1 MNLSDERPLGS
12 SPAAPETVNEPAPG
26 AAPGAEAAPGLGAEP
41 ETVATR
47 GAAAEEPA
55 SEKLAH
61 LIQSTLETLPSA
73 VQASEAAFV
82 ATKSEEPLVIPELG
96 AALGASGPTAQEQP
110 GAAAPVAAE
119 EAPALAY
126 RPSFFFLGVVSS
138 LTLFADIATKGWAE
152 VALNRRGFEPI
163 EVIDGYLSIILAY
176 NRGGAWGLLQN
187 ASEYL
192 RKPFFLG
199 VSVMAI
205 IFIVSL
211 YSKLHRSQR
220 ALTWGLPLVLGGA
233 LGNLSDRI
241 TRSQVVD
248 FIDYRS
254 DWVLSANLFVQKYVK
269 TWSITDHWPTFNVAD
284 IAICIGVILMAVDM
298 LTTRRPAAGEPRPV
312 LDSSSVPAPT
322 PSSLG

>member
-1 MNLSDERPLGS
+1 MSLSDERPLGS
-12 SPAAPETVNEPAPG
+12 SPPAPETVSEPA
-26 AAPGAEAAPGLGAEP
+26 LRAEP
-41 ETVATR
+41 ETVPTEGAT
-47 GAAAEEPA
+47 ADPA
-55 SEKLAH
+55 PEKLAH
-61 LIQSTLETLPSA
+61 LIQSTLETLPNA
-73 VQASEAAFV
+73 AQASEAAFV
-82 ATKSEEPLVIPELG
+82 AATEAEQPLVTPEFA
-96 AALGASGPTAQEQP
+96 AALGATGSAEPRKE
-110 GAAAPVAAE
+110 APLAVE
-119 EAPALAY
+119 EAPALAL

-205 IFIVSL
+205 VFIVSL
-211 YSKLHRSQR
+211 YSKLHRFQR

-269 TWSITDHWPTFNVAD
+269 TWSVTDHWPTFNVAD

-298 LTTRRPAAGEPRPV
+298 VTTRRPTAGEPRPV
-312 LDSSSVPAPT
+312 LENRTPAPT

>member
-12 SPAAPETVNEPAPG
+12 SPAAPETAAAPELGATPETVVASEMTIEPETEAREATFVAPEAG
-26 AAPGAEAAPGLGAEP
+26 AAFVASAPEETQQEAPLVPEDEAPGLG
-41 ETVATR
+41 R
-47 GAAAEEPA
+47 
-55 SEKLAH
+55 
-61 LIQSTLETLPSA
+61 
-73 VQASEAAFV
+73 
-82 ATKSEEPLVIPELG
+82 
-96 AALGASGPTAQEQP
+96 
-110 GAAAPVAAE
+110 
-119 EAPALAY
+119 
-126 RPSFFFLGVVSS
+126 RPSFFFLGIVSS
-138 LTLFADIATKGWAE
+138 LTLFADISTKGWAE

-187 ASEYL
+187 ASEFL

-205 IFIVSL
+205 VFIVSL

-269 TWSITDHWPTFNVAD
+269 SWSVTDHWPTFNVAD
-284 IAICIGVILMAVDM
+284 IAICVGVILMAIDM
-298 LTTRRPAAGEPRPV
+298 ITTRRPLPGEPRPA
-312 LDSSSVPAPT
+312 LGSGVPAPT
-322 PSSLG
+322 PSSFG